1 MEVEMPRK
9 YTEEEFWNRFWDQ
22 VHKTD
27 GCWNWTGLCMKA
39 GYGEIWRHGTM
50 VYTHRLSYEFHYGPI
65 SPGNLVCH
73 KCDNRPCVNPDHLFL
88 GSYRDNAQ
96 DMLAKGRGNPRRGEM
111 ANHAKLSASQ
121 VIEIREAYLS
131 GKNTQVELAKIFG
144 IHKRNIWMIISRKV
158 WKHI

>member
-1 MEVEMPRK
+1 MLYCVCLGALFVA
-9 YTEEEFWNRFWDQ
+9 T
-22 VHKTD
+22 
-27 GCWNWTGLCMKA
+27 C
-39 GYGEIWRHGTM
+39 
-50 VYTHRLSYEFHYGPI
+50 I
-65 SPGNLVCH
+65 SE
-73 KCDNRPCVNPDHLFL
+73 NRPCVNPDHLFL